1 MSIMDIWIFS
11 IILLAVFIDLL
22 IGELPSNSH
31 PVVWMGKLIE
41 FFKGY
46 LIKLKS
52 RWSGFI
58 LTTLLTLIFI
68 VPVLV
73 LIYYLKF
80 NLMIFILI
88 SGIILSTTFSIKMLI
103 NSSKDIAL
111 DLSSNTEKARQNI
124 SYLVSRD
131 TKKLDNS
138 QLISATVESLTENI
152 TDSIT
157 SPILF
162 YFIFGLPGAVFYRL
176 VNTLD
181 AMVGYKNEENAL
193 IGWFPAKLDDIL
205 NYIPAR
211 ITGLII
217 VLAAFFLRMDWKNS
231 FKIMLRDARNTP
243 SPNSGYSMAAA
254 AGALGIKLEKPD
266 VYEIGDDIINLQIQS
281 IYNAIKLTKM
291 SIFIFLMI
299 LTLITLLLSLSI
311 IFV

>member
-1 MSIMDIWIFS
+1 MDIWIFS

-80 NLMIFILI
+80 NLMIFVLI

>member
-80 NLMIFILI
+80 NLMIFVLI